1 MKSIFLEEK
10 YILEYIRDTLSDL
23 KTKTVEPKNIGYHHN
38 CTYSDA
44 PLILEYGILPIRQL
58 VTLGL
63 KKYTEKQLIIL
74 NDINSHANGVDKI
87 KSVDIRLLEYLE
99 SNTSFVES
107 IINKYNSLKDIAI
120 ALKQLDLDI
129 PLREMSS
136 QNITMDV
143 DKLLETPK
151 ILIKK

>member
-1 MKSIFLEEK
+1 MPSHVDLTISNEIKCSRHTTN
-10 YILEYIRDTLSDL
+10 YGNEYL
-23 KTKTVEPKNIGYHHN
+23 
-38 CTYSDA
+38 
-44 PLILEYGILPIRQL
+44 YGNKI
-58 VTLGL
+58 
-63 KKYTEKQLIIL
+63 
-74 NDINSHANGVDKI
+74 GVDKI